1 MKMSVVTVCTGYATM
16 RRDIVRRAAG
26 QATLAHTAEDV
37 SRVSMEI
44 LHLDYYLF
52 YQNQNTPSIIQ
63 L

>member
-1 MKMSVVTVCTGYATM
+1 MSVVTVCMVYATM
-16 RRDIVRRAAG
+16 KQGTVRRAAG

-44 LHLDYYLF
+44 LCLVYYLC
-52 YQNQNTPSIIQ
+52 YQNKNTPPIVQ